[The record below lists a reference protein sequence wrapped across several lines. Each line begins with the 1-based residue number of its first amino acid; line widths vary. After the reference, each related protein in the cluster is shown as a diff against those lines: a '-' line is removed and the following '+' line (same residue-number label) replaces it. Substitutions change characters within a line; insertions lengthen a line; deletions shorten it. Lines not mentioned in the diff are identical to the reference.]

1 MERGGTSRSFAS
13 EAIMDM
19 QTFIRNR
26 SRFPLSELAQY
37 AGKYVAW
44 SCDGMRIIASD
55 KDQVRL
61 DRELQS
67 AGYDTA
73 EVLVS
78 FMPHPDEVILGG
90 GGFSE

>member
-1 MERGGTSRSFAS
+1 
-13 EAIMDM
+13 MDM

-26 SRFPLSELAQY
+26 SRFPVEELALY

-44 SCDGMRIIASD
+44 SADGTRILASD

-61 DRELQS
+61 DQALQV
-67 AGYDTA
+67 AGHDTA

-90 GGFSE
+90 GGGSK